1 MVKRQEEKQE
11 NNENI
16 IVLPISGKTAEFE
29 DIRKA
34 DGHLLLKARMAAEGG
49 IKTAGFIYAELCKI
63 DGEKVTADDILD
75 LALEDFVA
83 IEDKY
88 ADLKKLLISA
98 RKT

>member
-1 MVKRQEEKQE
+1 MVKKQE
-11 NNENI
+11 NQTNNENI
-16 IVLPISGKTAEFE
+16 LILPISGKTVEFE

-34 DGHLLLKARMAAEGG
+34 DGRLLLKARMAAEGG

-75 LALEDFVA
+75 LPLEDFVA

-88 ADLKKLLISA
+88 ADLKKLLISV